1 MGYVFDDGPAPF
13 FKRLNI
19 NSSSIHF
26 MDIGWF
32 ESPDEI
38 KKRKELGV
46 LVEEHDRLE
55 KERTKIQTLKDS
67 YPKVFDYI
75 DKNIVEFE
83 KSITYDKIA
92 ENFKYTV
99 NETGENGASK
109 DKGNKI

>member
-19 NSSSIHF
+19 NSASLHF
-26 MDIGWF
+26 LDIGWF

-46 LVEEHDRLE
+46 LVEEQDRLE

-67 YPKVFDYI
+67 FPGVFDYI

-92 ENFKYTV
+92 ENYKYNV
-99 NETGENGASK
+99 NETAESGASK
-109 DKGNKI
+109 HIGKK